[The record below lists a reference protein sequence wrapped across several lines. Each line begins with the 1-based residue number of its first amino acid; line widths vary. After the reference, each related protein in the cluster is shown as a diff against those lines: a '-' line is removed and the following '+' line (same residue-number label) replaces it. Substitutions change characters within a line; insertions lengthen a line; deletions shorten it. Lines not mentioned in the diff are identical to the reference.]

1 MKEYQILIDKTTNLN
16 YDETEYL
23 LLHLFKFLSIPYK
36 IESFRKT
43 IIII

>member
-16 YDETEYL
+16 YDEIKYL
-23 LLHLFKFLSIPYK
+23 LLHLFKFLSIPYNV
-36 IESFRKT
+36 ESFKKK